1 MNTRSLLLSF
11 AWFAGAC
18 VEPGPVDDTDTEVE
32 TDVETDLTDDT
43 DPPETDSTDETDV
56 VDVHVTT
63 IQTLRRN
70 LDALTEGTRVRISG
84 VVVTA
89 VRSVGQPRGFTVQ
102 DPALT
107 AFAGLFVGVDA
118 AALPVV
124 GDVVTVTG
132 GYQEDE
138 DGNPSAPAPAQTLTR
153 VDVTTADPDSG
164 WEKTATGTLP
174 NPATVTLSDLSQA
187 AETWESMRVRV
198 LDRDRLE
205 ITQVFD
211 DGEAFD
217 VQRVGQSGSTRRIGS
232 VFRLL
237 TGDLAGLAVNDTFG
251 LIDGVLFWQS
261 GRHVVGPVN
270 GGDLG
275 DYEVYTPDTDTDT
288 VDTDTVSTDE
298 TDVDT
303 ETDTDTDSDTID
315 TTPFETDTYDPFE
328 TGDTDTDTDLNTTY
342 TPTTP
347 ANIRLQIHS
356 PGQYLQL
363 SNLVVTARRI
373 RVSPASTNG
382 FFAQDPNV
390 SQNGGIFVHMA
401 AEQTIPQ
408 VGDVVTVVGIYEEWP
423 SGNPVPGG
431 TQSRL
436 NAGSV
441 YPDTSVMVLSSGA
454 TLPTPIEL
462 GLVDLATP
470 LTGTGAA
477 EKFESMRVRLTDA
490 SGGFAVKTN
499 PSGTGEFQIGPQS
512 TGTDRLRITEQIF
525 DLRSLYSVNT
535 ADTFT
540 SLTGVVHHQ
549 VTAYKFTATQA
560 GDVVG
565 YVDN

>member
-1 MNTRSLLLSF
+1 MNTRSLLLSLT
-11 AWFAGAC
+11 WFIAAC
-18 VEPGPVDDTDTEVE
+18 VEPAPVDDTDTEVD
-32 TDVETDLTDDT
+32 TDIETDLTDHT
-43 DPPETDSTDETDV
+43 DPPETDNTDETDG
-56 VDVHVTT
+56 VDAHVTT

-70 LDALTEGTRVRISG
+70 LDALTEGTRVQISG
-84 VVVTA
+84 VIVTA

-132 GYQEDE
+132 AYQEDE

-187 AETWESMRVRV
+187 AETWESMRVRL

-205 ITQVFD
+205 ISQVFD
-211 DGEAFD
+211 DGDAFD

-251 LIDGVLFWQS
+251 LIDGVLFWQG

-288 VDTDTVSTDE
+288 VGTDE
-298 TDVDT
+298 TDVETDET
-303 ETDTDTDSDTID
+303 DVETDTDTDTID
-315 TTPFETDTYDPFE
+315 TTPFETDTYEPFE
-328 TGDTDTDTDLNTTY
+328 TGETDTDTDPDTTY
-342 TPTTP
+342 TPTSP
-347 ANIRLQIHS
+347 SNIRLQIHS
-356 PGQYLQL
+356 VGQYLQL
-363 SNLVVTARRI
+363 SNLVVTARRL

-382 FFAQDPNV
+382 FFAQDPNA
-390 SQNGGIFVHMA
+390 SQNGGIYIHMA

-423 SGNPVPGG
+423 NGATVPGQ

-441 YPDTSVMVLSSGA
+441 YPDTSVTVLSSGA
-454 TLPTPIEL
+454 TLPTPVEL
-462 GLVDLATP
+462 GLSDLTTP
-470 LTGTGAA
+470 VSGTGAA
-477 EKFESMRVRLTDA
+477 EKYESMRARLTDA
-490 SGGFAVKTN
+490 SGGFAVKSN
-499 PSGTGEFQIGPQS
+499 PAGSDFQIGPQG
-512 TGTDRLRITEQIF
+512 TGTNRLLVSDWIF